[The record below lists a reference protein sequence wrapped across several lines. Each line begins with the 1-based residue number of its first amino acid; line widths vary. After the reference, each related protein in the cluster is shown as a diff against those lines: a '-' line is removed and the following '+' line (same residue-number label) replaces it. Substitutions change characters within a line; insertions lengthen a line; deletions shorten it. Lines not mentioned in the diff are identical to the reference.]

1 MKSIES
7 TIVEAASLR
16 DFETI
21 QKVYVE
27 SINAKNKLD
36 RWFTKYIDMFDEK
49 LSNADKSDPVKKL
62 YDTKFNEYSKIARV
76 IKVAEH
82 YMGQK

>member
-7 TIVEAASLR
+7 TIIEAASLR

-21 QKVYVE
+21 QKAY
-27 SINAKNKLD
+27 IDLTNTKNKLD

-49 LSNADKSDPVKKL
+49 LSTADKNDPVKKL